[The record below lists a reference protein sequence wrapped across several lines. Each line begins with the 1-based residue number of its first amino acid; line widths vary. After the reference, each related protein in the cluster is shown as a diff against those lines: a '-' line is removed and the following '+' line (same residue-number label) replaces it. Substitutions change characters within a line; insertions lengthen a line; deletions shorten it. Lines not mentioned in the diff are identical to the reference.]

1 MSVYLCGCLS
11 SGHWVRFRMR
21 ASCAKSY
28 LFLWMALYI
37 LTGCS
42 GPKSSGADSPF
53 VVSTNS
59 KGTSS
64 STDDA
69 VHRRVEELGTCREPE
84 PKTAASLNHRSRQ
97 N

>member
-1 MSVYLCGCLS
+1 
-11 SGHWVRFRMR
+11 
-21 ASCAKSY
+21 
-28 LFLWMALYI
+28 MALYI

-97 N
+97 NWMPAANAPRMPSKLRALFI